1 MTAATVWVVV
11 GIALLTAEIFIPGFA
26 VAAFGLACIAAGICA
41 YLEWGLNVQLL
52 TFAVVTVFVFVTIR
66 PLVLR
71 YLDASG
77 GRVQTNVAAL
87 VGKIG
92 VVSQRIDPSAHTG
105 RVVVEGDDWRAVPI
119 DNLPLDAGR
128 KVEVVG
134 VQGTSLYVRPL

>member
-26 VAAFGLACIAAGICA
+26 VAAFGLACIAAGIAA
-41 YLEWGLNVQLL
+41 YLDWGLNVQLA
-52 TFAVVTVFVFVTIR
+52 TFAVVTVVVFVTIR

-71 YLDASG
+71 YLDAG
-77 GRVQTNVAAL
+77 ARLQTNVRGL

-92 VVSQRIDPSAHTG
+92 IVSQRLDPAAHTG
-105 RVVVEGDDWRAVPI
+105 RVTVEGDDWRAVPI
-119 DNLPLDAGR
+119 DNLPLDTGR
-128 KVEVVG
+128 KVEVVS